1 MVSLTQLQEI
11 PSKKMVL
18 LVGPPG
24 VGKTAFCE
32 QSVLQNLASDRP
44 IIYVTTKSSP
54 SEVKKD
60 LKERGLGETGTRLLS
75 FIDAYNETVGL
86 SVSDRS
92 DTALANCEDLSSIG
106 IAISKLEE
114 RIGKKGVL
122 LVFDSLTSPYLF
134 SRSEILRFIRRT
146 LSSFAAKGNGVLA
159 CFDEGSGKEED
170 LVAMM
175 SLSTSVLKM
184 GVKEEKRVLNIVKH
198 PELERAT
205 IEVPTDKV
213 WQRKILDTEAWDR
226 TNVKRIMEG
235 MVSGEELPA
244 LGVNVFWPNLARW
257 SAILWNPRIL
267 PEMTYDFAVEFSSYI
282 REMIA
287 LLPWH
292 MRLLFKSL
300 MPKRFSKVKD
310 MKKLFGKF
318 LDPRHFKPR
327 AYGIVEY
334 FEDASNTDEHYFR
347 VHESFECSGL
357 EKVGTTLALSALYVP
372 GICIGL
378 EKEERPWNAVET
390 KCIGLGDPY
399 CEFKLVPG
407 EIAELK
413 DSLVKDSA
421 VMARIHDHLMD
432 RLMEFMLHGKP
443 LVERPRLGADFFMG
457 GEMSS
462 LPMAREKSRM
472 AIRMGAARFGKEVG
486 ERLMDAGLNEGEAE
500 TQLLNLLKH
509 CKVGTVS
516 RGKTLKIQDNRE
528 NFWTKFYTTKWQEP
542 CCCFTTGFLNGFFS
556 AVKNQHVKETKC
568 IAMGD
573 PYCEWEFR

>member
-1 MVSLTQLQEI
+1 MVSLSQLQEI

-32 QSVLQNLASDRP
+32 QAVLQNLALDRP

-54 SEVKKD
+54 SEVEKD
-60 LKERGLGETGTRLLS
+60 LREMGLGKTGSRLLS

-86 SVSDRS
+86 SVSDRP

-114 RIGKKGVL
+114 KIGKKGVL

-146 LSSFAAKGNGVLA
+146 LLSFAAKGNGVFA

-184 GVKEEKRVLNIVKH
+184 EVKEEKRVLKIIKH
-198 PELERAT
+198 PKLETAT

-213 WQRKILDTEAWDR
+213 WQRKILDTEVWDR
-226 TNVKRIMEG
+226 TNVKRIMKG
-235 MVSGEELPA
+235 MVSGEGLPA

-267 PEMTYDFAVEFSSYI
+267 PEMTYDFAVEYSSYI
-282 REMIA
+282 GEMIA

-292 MRLLFKSL
+292 MRLLFKSF

-318 LDPRHFKPR
+318 LDARHFKPR
-327 AYGIVEY
+327 TYGIVEY
-334 FEDASNTDEHYFR
+334 LEDVSKTDEHYFR

-357 EKVGTTLALSALYVP
+357 EKVGTTLALSAFYVP

-378 EKEERPWNAVET
+378 EKEKRAWNAVET

-407 EIAELK
+407 EIAE
-413 DSLVKDSA
+413 
-421 VMARIHDHLMD
+421 M
-432 RLMEFMLHGKP
+432 
-443 LVERPRLGADFFMG
+443 
-457 GEMSS
+457 
-462 LPMAREKSRM
+462 
-472 AIRMGAARFGKEVG
+472 
-486 ERLMDAGLNEGEAE
+486 
-500 TQLLNLLKH
+500 
-509 CKVGTVS
+509 
-516 RGKTLKIQDNRE
+516 
-528 NFWTKFYTTKWQEP
+528 
-542 CCCFTTGFLNGFFS
+542 
-556 AVKNQHVKETKC
+556 
-568 IAMGD
+568 
-573 PYCEWEFR
+573 